1 MYEDLLGKKK
11 EKFKITD
18 QQIIKALKFN
28 VKQKE
33 RIIEKL
39 VEQVKALEE
48 EVERLSGNI
57 WG

>member
-11 EKFKITD
+11 EKVKITD
-18 QQIIKALKFN
+18 EQIIKALKFN

-33 RIIEKL
+33 KIIEKL
-39 VEQVKALEE
+39 VGQVRALEE